1 MTRMKMLK
9 YAYDAAMMQLYQ
21 YDRGAQRCGSAE
33 SIARKL
39 ADETMADVKELA
51 KMIHAEESWQKTQA
65 EIKAIKAEAAKYV
78 RPVDYEVL
86 VETKNKKLYFHFSNE
101 RDAIIAYEKALNDM
115 KISKQSSRV
124 SLMREYEV
132 LKSADLL

>member
-1 MTRMKMLK
+1 MTRMKMLE
-9 YAYDAAMMQLYQ
+9 YAYDAAMMRLYQ
-21 YDRGAQRCGSAE
+21 YDKIARKNSRAE

-86 VETKNKKLYFHFSNE
+86 VETDDAKLYFHYDNE
-101 RDAIIAYEKALNDM
+101 HDATLAYEKARADM
-115 KISKQSSRV
+115 KLSKKSNRV
-124 SLMREYEV
+124 SLMREYVV
-132 LKSADLL
+132 LKSAELA